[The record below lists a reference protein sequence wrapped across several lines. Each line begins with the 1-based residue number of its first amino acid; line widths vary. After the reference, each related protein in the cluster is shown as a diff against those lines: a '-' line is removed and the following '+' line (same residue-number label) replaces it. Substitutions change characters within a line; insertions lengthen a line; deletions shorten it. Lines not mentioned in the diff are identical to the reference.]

1 MSSAGP
7 FQYAL
12 QQIFFILINL
22 SNECNFFIL
31 EKENNEES
39 ILSPASL
46 RSLTWQVGKV
56 WDGVL
61 FDNDHQLF
69 HVVILAITTP
79 NQHVKSFGRVVI
91 KHRVSIGIYS
101 IICRLVSRKISLWRR
116 ISINPFFLLG
126 RGGEGSLAHQANEL
140 HTAQNEYHSYLL
152 LIACNK
158 IVL

>member
-12 QQIFFILINL
+12 QQIFFILINS

-39 ILSPASL
+39 NLSPASL
-46 RSLTWQVGKV
+46 RSLTWQVGEV
-56 WDGVL
+56 WHGVL
-61 FDNDHQLF
+61 FDNDHQLL

-101 IICRLVSRKISLWRR
+101 IICRLVSRKISLCRR
-116 ISINPFFLLG
+116 ISINPFFIG
-126 RGGEGSLAHQANEL
+126 KRRGGDVGPPGKR
-140 HTAQNEYHSYLL
+140 
-152 LIACNK
+152 IAYRAIWISFLSIINC
-158 IVL
+158 LQ